1 MRKSV
6 AVFASCLTVAGS
18 VVAGASLQSSAAAI
32 KSAVITG
39 SVLECGPGPIVQS
52 PPAPQPSPKPA
63 TVTVMHD
70 GRRYARETVRFPSS
84 PPWSGSFSFNVAP
97 GRYEVISTYYERTRW
112 VSVKAGSRAVVSFSP
127 FACPL

>member
-1 MRKSV
+1 MRKPV
-6 AVFASCLTVAGS
+6 AVLFSCLGIVGS
-18 VVAGASLQSSAAAI
+18 VVAAASLASSAAAA

-39 SVLECGPGPIVQS
+39 SVMECGPGPIVQS

-70 GRRYARETVRFPSS
+70 GHRYARESIRFPKS
-84 PPWSGSFSFNVAP
+84 PPWSGSFSFNVAA
-97 GRYEVISTYYERTRW
+97 GRYEVISTYFERRRW
-112 VSVKAGSRAVVSFSP
+112 VSVKAGSRTVVSFSP